1 MPMNPSVLWDKYKKH
16 MSDDFRHK
24 RTRPNPL
31 ANQEFTDEDYN
42 DALLDIESQLQAFP
56 KSRTTDYNLPETR
69 ARVVSTDPDVDV
81 SEIRN
86 ALDFDKDDEERKKE
100 TFLSMFNEE
109 QRDAFDKINE
119 SAINGEGKCFFLEGA
134 GGCGKT
140 TAAKALLHL
149 SLIHI

>member
-1 MPMNPSVLWDKYKKH
+1 MPMNPSVLWEKYKKD

-24 RTRPNPL
+24 RTRANPS

-42 DALLDIESQLQAFP
+42 NALLDIESQLQAFP

-86 ALDFDKDDEERKKE
+86 ALDFDKDEEKRK
-100 TFLSMFNEE
+100 
-109 QRDAFDKINE
+109 
-119 SAINGEGKCFFLEGA
+119 
-134 GGCGKT
+134 
-140 TAAKALLHL
+140 
-149 SLIHI
+149 